1 MGRRAELQRI
11 ITGLMESMDEMDQW
25 EQRFVTDMND
35 QLTMAVGWIPTP
47 RQLFK
52 ARDLNV
58 KY

>member
-1 MGRRAELQRI
+1 MGRRAELRI
-11 ITGLMESMDEMDQW
+11 IITSLLESMDEMDQW

-35 QLTMAVGWIPTP
+35 QLELSVEWIPTP
-47 RQLFK
+47 KQLFK